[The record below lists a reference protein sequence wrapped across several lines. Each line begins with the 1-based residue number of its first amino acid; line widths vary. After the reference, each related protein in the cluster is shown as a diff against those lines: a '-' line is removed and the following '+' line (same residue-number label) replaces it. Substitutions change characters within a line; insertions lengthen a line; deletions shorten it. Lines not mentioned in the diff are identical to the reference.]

1 MQPQDDTSSHPLV
14 WVAAVTL
21 IVSCAVGV
29 ATLMGWL
36 PT

>member
-1 MQPQDDTSSHPLV
+1 MQPQDVTSSHPLV

-21 IVSCAVGV
+21 IVACAVGV

>member
-1 MQPQDDTSSHPLV
+1 MQPHEDIPSHPLV

-21 IVSCAVGV
+21 IVSCAVGI